1 MVRVISAHHF
11 TAQDV
16 STCPPPSCSAVAGNL
31 LLLASPLHQVEV
43 RSLDE
48 PHTTSHTFPTVDLVT
63 AMEHSPVGRYL
74 ATLESRDQ
82 LTFVRVYLNWWSPE
96 AASQPMRARVPGL
109 TPSLQ
114 GGVCLEMV
122 EIGVREGPTCLA
134 ICPATGN
141 LLVTTGN
148 KILVYKYSIVTSA
161 KSKYVDFQ
169 ECLQLSLPFA
179 PTEATIVEDTLAVL
193 CPTHLLAFKVGL
205 VEEGEEK
212 GLRSLSS
219 TYSFSSESEC
229 SLEVKEDTTRGGKG
243 GVLRNPQLNNVTARR
258 RADSSSER
266 EMERKEETEGGIKKH
281 PGHLVIGGS
290 SSDEDENRLERVEV
304 ALVDREERDIG
315 SLATPRLLEQVL
327 GPQPCPEVTVNAL
340 GNWGSGHIAE
350 ATTLVQAKLPEKE
363 RRHERLH
370 LLRLEPVYWREWR
383 VRRGANNSHP
393 APHSP
398 LHSAWHSHLMSFS
411 LVAASVHEG
420 YLFHL
425 PGHLRRP
432 GKGVGVARIATY
444 PFTSPVLDLVLEPSV
459 LHALTE
465 TGLETYTLRAGY
477 HTVREAEQVDGKT
490 NALPPPTTPICLI
503 GLRPFL
509 GVRGLLLARN
519 YLVLISEPASGEE
532 WTVYS
537 LHLPSHVVLFQD
549 MLQVADMNSGAPHG
563 FLQLVSEAH
572 VVARTWLHR
581 LLWLQVTRPGGQ
593 EVTTEEVDEARANY
607 HLSCLRLADHYV
619 RCPARSK
626 HSLALP
632 YYRMSGLSPLEV
644 LARLPLES
652 PLPPGVTAYIECLL
666 LRPVGQE
673 ESFLE
678 AKVADRVISI
688 LGKHCPN
695 DLVRLVLAS
704 PLLRSFKTRQSLE
717 VLQTDLNKWEAG
729 GEHAVAVVLVGGPGA
744 WLSRVPPV
752 QLSTTLLNNH
762 QLLFEPAP
770 KDVGQCFSNLGLE
783 LRVHAPVV
791 FVEVCVSLIQANLF
805 SLGQIL
811 QLLLQSFMSSVTS
824 PQDSADSAG
833 VLQLFLE
840 TYFME
845 LLGEDGEKSLD
856 GDQQQALLTLLRS
869 YLAGLS
875 HPLMGTFME
884 DCVLPTGPGEM
895 FGPRHQYLD
904 LLIPIDESLE
914 ENATLL
920 KLQSLLC
927 SSYCDDLSRATVARY
942 LDEHPGLPSAASLR
956 LLTLPAG
963 REGAAL
969 VWREGQGLALGPYCA
984 CHADPRVWGEVLQF
998 LLEQENTSTK
1008 HESVD
1013 SLLMAMAVA
1022 LPPATL
1028 GPLLP
1033 PGEQFQSCLAES
1045 KKLQQAGRLQEVI
1058 VQTGR
1063 RLLDSLTL

>member
-1 MVRVISAHHF
+1 
-11 TAQDV
+11 
-16 STCPPPSCSAVAGNL
+16 
-31 LLLASPLHQVEV
+31 
-43 RSLDE
+43 
-48 PHTTSHTFPTVDLVT
+48 
-63 AMEHSPVGRYL
+63 
-74 ATLESRDQ
+74 
-82 LTFVRVYLNWWSPE
+82 
-96 AASQPMRARVPGL
+96 
-109 TPSLQ
+109 
-114 GGVCLEMV
+114 
-122 EIGVREGPTCLA
+122 
-134 ICPATGN
+134 
-141 LLVTTGN
+141 
-148 KILVYKYSIVTSA
+148 
-161 KSKYVDFQ
+161 
-169 ECLQLSLPFA
+169 
-179 PTEATIVEDTLAVL
+179 
-193 CPTHLLAFKVGL
+193 
-205 VEEGEEK
+205 
-212 GLRSLSS
+212 
-219 TYSFSSESEC
+219 
-229 SLEVKEDTTRGGKG
+229 
-243 GVLRNPQLNNVTARR
+243 
-258 RADSSSER
+258 
-266 EMERKEETEGGIKKH
+266 
-281 PGHLVIGGS
+281 
-290 SSDEDENRLERVEV
+290 VEV
-304 ALVDREERDIG
+304 ALVDKEERDIG

-327 GPQPCPEVTVNAL
+327 GPQACPQVTVNAL

-444 PFTSPVLDLVLEPSV
+444 PFTSPVIDLALEPSV

-477 HTVREAEQVDGKT
+477 HTVREAEQVDDKT

-509 GVRGLLLARN
+509 GVRELLLARN
-519 YLVLISEPASGEE
+519 YLVLISEPTLSGEE
-532 WTVYS
+532 WTVYC
-537 LHLPSHVVLFQD
+537 LHLPSHAVLFQD

-581 LLWLQVTRPGGQ
+581 LMWLQVTRPGGQ
-593 EVTTEEVDEARANY
+593 EVTTEEVEEARANY

-678 AKVADRVISI
+678 AKVADSVISI

-717 VLQTDLNKWEAG
+717 ILQTDLGGGEVE

-744 WLSRVPPV
+744 CLSRVPPI
-752 QLSTTLLNNH
+752 QLSMALLSNH
-762 QLLFEPAP
+762 QLLFEPGP

-783 LRVHAPVV
+783 IRAHAPVV
-791 FVEVCVSLIQANLF
+791 FVEVCVSLIQAHLF

-840 TYFME
+840 TFFME
-845 LLGEDGEKSLD
+845 LLGEDSERSLNA
-856 GDQQQALLTLLRS
+856 DQQQALLTLLRS

-875 HPLMGTFME
+875 HPLVGTSLE

-904 LLIPIDESLE
+904 LLIPIDESVE

-927 SSYCDDLSRATVARY
+927 SSYCDDLSRATVAKY
-942 LDEHPGLPSAASLR
+942 LDEHPDLPCAVSLR
-956 LLTLPAG
+956 LLTLPPG

-969 VWREGQGLALGPYCA
+969 VWKEGQGLALGPYCA
-984 CHADPRVWGEVLQF
+984 CHGEPRVWGEVLQF
-998 LLEQENTSTK
+998 LLEQENSPTK

-1033 PGEQFQSCLAES
+1033 PGEQFQSCLTES

-1058 VQTGR
+1058 IQTGR